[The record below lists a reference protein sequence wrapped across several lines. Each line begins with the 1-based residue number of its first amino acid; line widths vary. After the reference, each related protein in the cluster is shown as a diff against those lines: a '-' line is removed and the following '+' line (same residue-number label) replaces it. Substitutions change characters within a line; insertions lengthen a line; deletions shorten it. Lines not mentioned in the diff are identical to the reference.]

1 VSARPRERARWVSI
15 AVLVLAACAVAPNR
29 VLATTV
35 ARNAS
40 THRLTAAGVRA
51 SQVSSSSVDV
61 SFPVVTADPLSA
73 NGFSSPSC
81 TTAPLFAQISV
92 TARRDCEVS
101 GVAVAPVP
109 LSNYAFDTN
118 ISSGLDASFGDDV
131 DTIVQELLLTPVWTA
146 LVWLIHVSVVALEW
160 CYSIDLLA
168 PSTLGPV
175 SGALSGA
182 ERIFTTPWLGLALA
196 LAGIAFVWHGVVR
209 RRVTETLGQAALM
222 AVMMSVGL
230 WIIADPAGT
239 VGALAQLADEAA
251 LGTVAVTA
259 AGSPRQPVA
268 SLDDALGAVFDTAI
282 TGPWCYLEFG
292 DVDWCRDPSQ
302 LDPRLEATGQRL
314 ERLYRAAATCH
325 GGAPGL
331 VQCAPGGSAEQKAF
345 TEIVLALS
353 AARTNGGLFLA
364 LPANGLARNALAGET
379 ALPSLYQTLCG
390 GSDATNCTAGTA
402 PQAEFRSGQGTWAR
416 AGGLLLIAIGVGGML
431 AMLGFIALRLL
442 GAALAVLV
450 YLLLAPIAVLAP
462 AFGDSGRDTFRHW
475 LTRLVGAALAKLVYS
490 VLLGVTLL
498 VVRLLTSIDALGWWT
513 EWLLISV
520 FWWLAFEHRHRALA
534 FVIHE
539 RDEHA
544 SRVPIAVRV
553 RHGTGTLGS
562 IRRTGRS
569 VGRAAPVGVTA
580 AHDVWR
586 QLRDY
591 PPGPRNGP
599 PAASTPGGI
608 GRART
613 GLAMQVERSLAIDR
627 ASATVSADRAQA
639 SGEEIVRLRARR
651 SRLMREE
658 SVASRAGASRRAVS
672 LALRRR
678 DVDMELAARRREQP
692 AGRATDRPGWFRGR
706 YDSRERSLREQV
718 LNREALAGGERGL
731 RSARNYAAAAGLAG
745 LTAAAYEVQPA
756 SDRRRARLEIDRQL
770 DQRRQWL
777 LETGGGRRTGIR
789 MPGTGLRGS
798 HEDGHRPTAIGRRE
812 RQFFS
817 HVR

>member
-1 VSARPRERARWVSI
+1 
-15 AVLVLAACAVAPNR
+15 
-29 VLATTV
+29 
-35 ARNAS
+35 
-40 THRLTAAGVRA
+40 
-51 SQVSSSSVDV
+51 
-61 SFPVVTADPLSA
+61 
-73 NGFSSPSC
+73 
-81 TTAPLFAQISV
+81 
-92 TARRDCEVS
+92 
-101 GVAVAPVP
+101 VAVAPVP

-118 ISSGLDASFGDDV
+118 ISSGLDASFGDDI

-146 LVWLIHVSVVALEW
+146 LVWLIHVAVVALEW

-168 PSTLGPV
+168 PSTLGAV
-175 SGALSGA
+175 SGALSDM

-196 LAGIAFVWHGVVR
+196 LAGITFVWHGVVR
-209 RRVTETLGQAALM
+209 RRVTETLGQTALM

-239 VGALAQLADEAA
+239 VGALAHLADEAA

-259 AGSPRQPVA
+259 AGSPAQPVA
-268 SLDDALGAVFDTAI
+268 SLDDALGEVFDTAI

-314 ERLYRAAATCH
+314 ERLYRAAATCR

-331 VQCAPGGSAEQKAF
+331 VQCAPGGSAEQRAF
-345 TEIVLALS
+345 TGAVLALS
-353 AARTNGGLFLA
+353 AARTNGALFLA

-379 ALPSLYQTLCG
+379 VLPSLYQTLCG

-402 PQAEFRSGQGTWAR
+402 PQAEFRTGQGTWAR
-416 AGGLLLIAIGVGGML
+416 AGGLLLIAIGVSGML

-539 RDEHA
+539 RDEHVGRA
-544 SRVPIAVRV
+544 PIAARV
-553 RHGTGTLGS
+553 RHGTRALGS
-562 IRRTGRS
+562 MGRSGRS
-569 VGRAAPVGVTA
+569 VSRAAPVGLA
-580 AHDVWR
+580 GAHDVWR
-586 QLRDY
+586 QFRNYRPGSRD
-591 PPGPRNGP
+591 GS
-599 PAASTPGGI
+599 PAASTSGGI

-613 GLAMQVERSLAIDR
+613 GLATQVERSLAIDR
-627 ASATVSADRAQA
+627 ASASVSADRARVL
-639 SGEEIVRLRARR
+639 GDEVVRLRARR

-658 SVASRAGASRRAVS
+658 SVARRAGASRRTVS

-678 DVDMELAARRREQP
+678 DVDMELAAHSRERA
-692 AGRATDRPGWFRGR
+692 AGSATDRRGWSRVR
-706 YDSRERSLREQV
+706 YDSRQRSLRERV
-718 LNREALAGGERGL
+718 LNREALAGGEGGS

-756 SDRRRARLEIDRQL
+756 SDRRQARLEIDRQL

-777 LETGGGRRTGIR
+777 LETRGGLRTGVQR
-789 MPGTGLRGS
+789 SGAAVGAS
-798 HEDGHRPTAIGRRE
+798 QDDGQRPNLIGRRE
-812 RQFFS
+812 RQFSS